1 MGKKRK
7 AAYVGGL
14 PPRGIE
20 YSLSNIDSRTHVVA
34 PRIIRT
40 GHVWIKD
47 DNGMDRLFERS
58 AKLIRVGH
66 RTHWQLK
73 GRCTLPLTYRRDARR
88 YYLGEVS

>member
-20 YSLSNIDSRTHVVA
+20 YSLSNIDSRTYVTT
-34 PRIIRT
+34 PRIVRT
-40 GHVWIKD
+40 GDVWLTD
-47 DNGMDRLFERS
+47 TRGQDRLFERS
-58 AKLIRVGH
+58 ATLIRIGH

-73 GRCTLPLTYRRDARR
+73 GRCTVPLTYRRDVRR
-88 YYLGEVS
+88 YYLGEST